1 MLREIGLGREL
12 KLVFGVDAAEA
23 ELGEWVAIVMGVP
36 GESNSRVLS
45 AESRRTAVVVSCIC
59 GRPPS
64 VPISLICFAL

>member
-1 MLREIGLGREL
+1 M
-12 KLVFGVDAAEA
+12 DAAEA

-64 VPISLICFAL
+64 VPIFALALRAARSCSSAKLIG